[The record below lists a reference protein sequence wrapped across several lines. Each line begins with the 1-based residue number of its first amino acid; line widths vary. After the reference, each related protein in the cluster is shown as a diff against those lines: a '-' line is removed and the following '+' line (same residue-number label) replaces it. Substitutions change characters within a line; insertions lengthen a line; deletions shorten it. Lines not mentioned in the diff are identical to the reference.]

1 MRLLLPLASLS
12 TLSGLVSASAVDLSG
27 AQLFDQSNA
36 AAPIYVNALG
46 QLVDPQRFEW
56 GGPAIKE
63 LGAAGPRKLA
73 RAGIQQHVPERTTI
87 LAAQVI
93 LLFAAQKA
101 RVYAAAR
108 TNSALGTRP
117 AAQMVKPVVVK
128 RVAMPERS
136 AVARIAAQADSF
148 APMDNVLL
156 RTSISS
162 IATPSSTPA
171 ETRAETGTTVVN
183 ATITRTETTLVST
196 TPISSTVPPSSTTT
210 SGGGSGNGGGNNTPP
225 GTIAGAVVGSVVGAG
240 LLCCLAAFLIRRNR
254 GTKPPEETPTGYGEK
269 PPPAE
274 QPPQQPYEAP
284 APNEGN
290 TYVERPITGTP
301 GIAGHGAGYT

>member
-1 MRLLLPLASLS
+1 MRLLLSLVSLS

-73 RAGIQQHVPERTTI
+73 RAGIQQHVQERTTI
-87 LAAQVI
+87 HAAPVT
-93 LLFAAQKA
+93 LLFAAQRA
-101 RVYAAAR
+101 LVYAAAR
-108 TNSALGTRP
+108 TNSVLDMRP
-117 AAQMVKPVVVK
+117 AAQMAKLVVVK

-136 AVARIAAQADSF
+136 VVARIAARAGSF
-148 APMDNVLL
+148 APMGNALL
-156 RTSISS
+156 RS

-196 TPISSTVPPSSTTT
+196 NPLSSTVPPSSTTT
-210 SGGGSGNGGGNNTPP
+210 GGGGGGNGGGNNTPP